1 LTPTLEIFINSD
13 EMPSQHSLC
22 QIEESWVSQPFL
34 IREIGK
40 AQLTRILKR
49 EKKQNRTTGKKYLQR
64 TEHIKQFTVLKI
76 HRTEFHAIFCT

>member
-64 TEHIKQFTVLKI
+64 GQNTSNNLQ
-76 HRTEFHAIFCT
+76 C